1 MNHRLQLIL
10 NVLVPILFL
19 LGAFLLL
26 PKLLVFFFPF
36 LLGALLSLLASVAT
50 LQSPLFIMEYAHI
63 YL

>member
-36 LLGALLSLLASVAT
+36 LLGALLSLLASP
-50 LQSPLFIMEYAHI
+50 LIRLLNRRSPLM
-63 YL
+63 